1 MSNPVEHIVLFDG
14 VCNFC
19 NSSVQFII
27 KRDPA
32 KKFHFASLQSDTGQA
47 LLEKYGLLKSDIDS
61 VVYIRKDKAFV
72 KSDAALRI
80 AAGLNGPVRLMAAFR
95 IVPRFI
101 RDVVYD
107 FIAAN
112 RYAWFGRREYCMIPS
127 KEQQSRFLS

>member
-1 MSNPVEHIVLFDG
+1 MSNAIEHIVLFDG

-27 KRDPA
+27 KRDPE

-61 VVYIRKDKAFV
+61 VVYIRKDQAFV

-80 AAGLNGPVRLMAAFR
+80 ASGLKGPVRLMSVFR

>member
-27 KRDPA
+27 KRDPE

-47 LLEKYGLLKSDIDS
+47 LLEKYGLLGTDIDS
-61 VVYIRKDKAFV
+61 VVYIRKDQAFV

-80 AAGLNGPVRLMAAFR
+80 AYGLKGPVRLMSVFR